1 MLLKEC
7 NLKKAITDSFVSV
20 TLDYDKRNQRYRTS
34 EGFRSTYNID
44 MPILSDNYTLTNSY
58 DFKKYTSLYDNN
70 TTSFTFFYKVPT
82 QLQAKTLNYQ
92 KDFFYLQK
100 N

>member
-1 MLLKEC
+1 MQSQKG
-7 NLKKAITDSFVSV
+7 NYWDSFVSV

-70 TTSFTFFYKVPT
+70 TTSFTFFLQSANSITGKNSGVP
-82 QLQAKTLNYQ
+82 
-92 KDFFYLQK
+92 
-100 N
+100 